1 MEKFPKSPKTSSSIV
16 DKTPSKAAEQKA
28 LVQAKTIKT
37 VARLLQILAVPRGQA
52 LSNEELCRKFIG
64 KPGSNWDAKERDLPP
79 NDLRNIQRY
88 TEALSQETKDGP
100 ALIEKV
106 KKAKSGDVLRFYH
119 NASAV
124 THWLMTEETALNVLL
139 TRQILG
145 STFDSIEGMSIKE
158 ISVIADK
165 VADAS
170 PQIKRIRQRIRV
182 VPDWIGREA
191 AVIKAVILKET
202 FDAVA
207 NDRQLKFRYKHSTGE
222 VVTKTVSV
230 QGLVAKDGSL
240 YLLGTD
246 GFKDIPDRGLPLH
259 RFEFAEC
266 TDLPAMPRPDF
277 DLDGYIEGS
286 HKLSHKF
293 DIHQPPIELK
303 LRVAPDA
310 IYHFRERKLSKKQDV
325 PDEPEADG
333 WYRVVITLPDMIL
346 LVPFLLSMGGWIE
359 VLGPPKVRAEM
370 AKRARHIAGHYAKD
384 VLDPR

>member
-1 MEKFPKSPKTSSSIV
+1 MEDFPKSPRGDGSID
-16 DKTPSKAAEQKA
+16 DKVARTATEQKA

-37 VARLLQILAVPRGQA
+37 VARLLQILSVPKEQA

-64 KPGSNWDAKERDLPP
+64 QPGSNWDTKNRDLPAK
-79 NDLRNIQRY
+79 DLRNIQRY
-88 TEALSQETKDGP
+88 TKALSEKTSDGP

-106 KKAKSGDVLRFYH
+106 KKPGGLLRFYH
-119 NASAV
+119 IASPV
-124 THWLMTEETALNVLL
+124 THWLMTDETALNLL
-139 TRQILG
+139 LARQILG
-145 STFDSIEGMSIKE
+145 STFDAIEGMSIKE

-191 AVIKAVILKET
+191 AYIPSEILKET

-222 VVTKTVSV
+222 VITKTVSV

-246 GFKDIPDRGLPLH
+246 GFNDIPDRGLPLH
-259 RFEFAEC
+259 RFEFAGC
-266 TDLPAMPRPDF
+266 TDLPVDPRPDF

-333 WYRVVITLPDMIL
+333 WFRVVITLPDIIL

-359 VLGPPKVRAEM
+359 VLEPPKVRAEM
-370 AKRARHIAGHYAKD
+370 AKRARHIAGHYAND
-384 VLDPR
+384 VLG